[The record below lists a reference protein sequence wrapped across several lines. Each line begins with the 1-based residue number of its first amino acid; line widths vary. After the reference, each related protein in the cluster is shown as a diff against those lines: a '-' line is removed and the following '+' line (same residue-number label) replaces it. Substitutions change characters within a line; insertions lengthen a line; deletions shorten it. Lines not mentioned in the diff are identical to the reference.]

1 MKIILNLSR
10 ALGITLLTFLAIFQ
24 IAVAQTGDLSNPER
38 WQFGCQRAEIAP
50 KNGIDKEVLYQGNT
64 TLMLA
69 GNGNKSVNGYW
80 FTNVEVE
87 STMAY
92 TFTTNFNA
100 ENINEPNRSVLA
112 RILWYDEY
120 GKLVNRPEY
129 PATTGTTENGWSI
142 VEETYQVPQNAVVAR
157 IELIFRWDDDGQVNF
172 GGTSFRETRQTE
184 SRLVKLAS
192 IHHRPRNSSG
202 PEENLKQFAALIGQA
217 AEKDA
222 DIVCLPEGITLVG
235 TGLNYISASE
245 PVPGP
250 STKFLG
256 KLAEKH
262 GLYVVAGILE
272 RDGETV
278 YNTSVLIDR
287 DGNLA
292 GKYRKVCLPRE
303 EIEGGVTP
311 GSELPVFD
319 TDFGK
324 IGMMICWDVS
334 FPEVART
341 LAFKGAEVLLMPI
354 WGGQLTLAKARALE
368 NQVYLVSSTYSMK
381 TAVFDQEGEIIE
393 EATEENPVIVVE
405 VDLNKKKYWHWLGDF
420 KNRIKREMPSREI
433 VNIELN

>member
-1 MKIILNLSR
+1 MKKTAFLYRII
-10 ALGITLLTFLAIFQ
+10 GICSFTILLPCELT
-24 IAVAQTGDLSNPER
+24 VAQSSIDLSKSDH
-38 WQFGCQRAEIAP
+38 WQFYSQRPETAP
-50 KNGIDKEVLYQGNT
+50 ENSIDKGIAFRGTE

-69 GNGNKSVNGYW
+69 GNGNKAANGLW
-80 FTNVEVE
+80 F
-87 STMAY
+87 
-92 TFTTNFNA
+92 A
-100 ENINEPNRSVLA
+100 EAQVIPGEWYAFKTHYVAKQIDELDRSILA
-112 RILWYDEY
+112 RILWHDES
-120 GKLVNRPEY
+120 GKLVDRPEY
-129 PATTGTTENGWSI
+129 PATLDVKTNDNWSI
-142 VEETYQVPQNAVVAR
+142 INQTYQVPEKAVKAR
-157 IELIFRWDDDGQVNF
+157 IELIFRWDEDGQVNF
-172 GGTSFRETRQTE
+172 GGTAMAKVEDPGPRI
-184 SRLVKLAS
+184 VKLAS

-202 PEENLKQFAALIGQA
+202 PEENLEQFAELIEQA
-217 AEKDA
+217 AQKDA

-235 TGLNYISASE
+235 TGLNYLSASE

-250 STKFLG
+250 TTKFLG
-256 KLAEKH
+256 EVARNRR
-262 GLYVVAGILE
+262 LYVVAGILE

-311 GSELPVFD
+311 GSELPVFE

-341 LAFKGAEVLLMPI
+341 LSLKGAEVLLMPI

-381 TAVFDQEGEIIE
+381 TAVFDREGEIIE
-393 EATEENPVIVVE
+393 EATAENPVIVVE
-405 VDLNKKKYWHWLGDF
+405 VDLNKTKYWPWLGDF
-420 KNRIKREMPSREI
+420 KSRIKREMPTK
-433 VNIELN
+433 NALTW